1 MVARATGADVGDRV
15 GDVRLADVEGR
26 THELSGY
33 SGSVVVLAFWS
44 FKCPVALA
52 YNDRL
57 RALKDD
63 YASRG
68 AVFLAVASS
77 VNETPAEIR
86 RNAANL
92 RLPYLVLLDTDGVL
106 AAKLGAGYA
115 PSVYILDRAG
125 VVRYQGAIDNN
136 RRPGERG
143 RVAHAEEA
151 LRAILEGRK
160 VDVQETSPF
169 GCAIRR
175 SAQ

>member
-1 MVARATGADVGDRV
+1 MPGVWADLGDRI
-15 GDVRLADVEGR
+15 GNVRLTDVEGR
-26 THELSGY
+26 THELSAY

-57 RALKDD
+57 RALKDN
-63 YASRG
+63 YAGRG

-77 VNETPAEIR
+77 TNETPAEIR
-86 RNAANL
+86 RNAENL
-92 RLPYLVLLDTDGVL
+92 RLPYPVLLDTDGVL

-115 PSVYILDRAG
+115 PSVYILDRGG

-143 RVAHAEEA
+143 RVAYAEEA
-151 LRAILEGRK
+151 LQSILAGRAVETR
-160 VDVQETSPF
+160 ETSPF

-175 SAQ
+175 SSQ